1 MNGGTLLEQNLLL
14 LQLRAGQMAAFNK
27 LYTMYSPRLYVHLL
41 KFLKSP
47 ELVEEVLQEVF
58 VRVWQ
63 NRESIVPEKGFNSF
77 LYTIAHN
84 LAINMIKKINR
95 DRSLQMEV
103 WASSISYYLHTEE
116 NLLDKE
122 RMAIMNQAIATLTPK
137 RREILLFCKVEGK
150 SYKEVAELLGISV
163 STVSNQ
169 LVNALQDIRN
179 FIVKNYSQ
187 EYLLGF
193 LLFVH
198 LAH

>member
-1 MNGGTLLEQNLLL
+1 MNGGNLLEQNLLL

-95 DRSLQMEV
+95 DRALQMEV

>member
-1 MNGGTLLEQNLLL
+1 MNGGNLLEQNLLL

-47 ELVEEVLQEVF
+47 ELVEELLQEVF

-95 DRSLQMEV
+95 DRALQMEV

-122 RMAIMNQAIATLTPK
+122 RMAIINQAIATLTPK

-169 LVNALQDIRN
+169 LVNALQDIRT

-187 EYLLGF
+187 EYLLGL

>member
-1 MNGGTLLEQNLLL
+1 MNGGNLLEQNLLL

-27 LYTMYSPRLYVHLL
+27 LYTMYSPRLYMHLL

-95 DRSLQMEV
+95 DRALQMEV

-169 LVNALQDIRN
+169 LVNALQDIRT
-179 FIVKNYSQ
+179 FIVKNYGQ

>member
-1 MNGGTLLEQNLLL
+1 MNGGNLLEQNLLL

>member
-1 MNGGTLLEQNLLL
+1 MNGGNLLEQNLLL

-27 LYTMYSPRLYVHLL
+27 LYTMYSPRLYMHLL

-95 DRSLQMEV
+95 DRALQMEV

-116 NLLDKE
+116 K
-122 RMAIMNQAIATLTPK
+122 T
-137 RREILLFCKVEGK
+137 C
-150 SYKEVAELLGISV
+150 
-163 STVSNQ
+163 
-169 LVNALQDIRN
+169 
-179 FIVKNYSQ
+179 
-187 EYLLGF
+187 
-193 LLFVH
+193 
-198 LAH
+198 

>member
-1 MNGGTLLEQNLLL
+1 MNGGNLLEQNLLL

-63 NRESIVPEKGFNSF
+63 NRESIVPERGFNSF

-95 DRSLQMEV
+95 DRALQMEV

-122 RMAIMNQAIATLTPK
+122 RMAIINQAIATLTPK

-169 LVNALQDIRN
+169 LVNALQDIRT

>member
-1 MNGGTLLEQNLLL
+1 MNGGNLLEQNLLL

-95 DRSLQMEV
+95 DRALQMEV

-122 RMAIMNQAIATLTPK
+122 RMAIINQAIATLTPK

-169 LVNALQDIRN
+169 LVNALQDIRT